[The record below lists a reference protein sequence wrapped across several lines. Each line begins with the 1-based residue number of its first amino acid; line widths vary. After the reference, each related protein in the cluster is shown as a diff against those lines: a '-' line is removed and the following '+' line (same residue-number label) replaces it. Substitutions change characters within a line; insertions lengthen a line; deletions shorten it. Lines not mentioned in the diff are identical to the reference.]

1 MKWGSPLQGDE
12 DGEVAP
18 PEADC
23 GAELQ
28 AHDSTS
34 TASASAFLERIMVA
48 HFATPPVRCLLA
60 EGLMSPCR

>member
-18 PEADC
+18 PEADW
-23 GAELQ
+23 GAEPQ
-28 AHDSTS
+28 AHDSS
-34 TASASAFLERIMVA
+34 SSASASAFLGRIMVA
-48 HFATPPVRCLLA
+48 HFAIPLVGCLLA